1 MFFSFVSF
9 CLLYFETYAIVYLQI
24 YDFIVYSL
32 CTLKFIVSYGLDP
45 FITLKSTSLYLII
58 LVKIYV
64 QY

>member
-1 MFFSFVSF
+1 M
-9 CLLYFETYAIVYLQI
+9 YFEIYAVVYLQI
-24 YDFIVYSL
+24 YDFIV
-32 CTLKFIVSYGLDP
+32 SYGLDS